1 MGFAEATKNYFIK
14 WVDFS
19 SRISRSEYWWG
30 SLGAIL
36 VSVVIGFAIGFIGT
50 LLGFGTGAILDYASI
65 LLQIFL
71 MIAGTALAV
80 RRLHDLDRSG
90 WWLLIIL
97 TIIGSFLLLY
107 WYCCKGDESENRF
120 GPDPLAGDGEPD
132 DLSVGA

>member
-107 WYCCKGDESENRF
+107 WYCCKGDEGENRF